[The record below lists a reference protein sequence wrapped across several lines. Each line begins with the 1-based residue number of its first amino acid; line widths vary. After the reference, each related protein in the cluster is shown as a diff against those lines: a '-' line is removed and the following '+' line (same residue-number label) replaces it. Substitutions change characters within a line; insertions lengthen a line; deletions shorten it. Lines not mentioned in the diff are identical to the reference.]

1 MRLWVQPTLWSLTLV
16 LLTQS
21 PFPMTHYSLRDVKD
35 AESSY
40 SLLFACGEAT
50 QRAGQI
56 TCVVLRPHFVDLT
69 FSRDLKEYFTTET
82 TLIQCT
88 ENLSMQANWR
98 TYFLRNKIYSQR
110 SLSWQKL
117 QNVLKKVPAIVKPKL
132 LTLNLLLSGIGACFV
147 QTSQS
152 LRIWIDPSQL
162 NLIHSKQ
169 PTIKLVRAFLSMTG
183 YSRNWVPGYSE
194 IAKPLYPALKEDQ
207 SWGLTKCKWVSEF

>member
-21 PFPMTHYSLRDVKD
+21 PFHMTHYSLRDVKD

-40 SLLFACGEAT
+40 SLLFACEEAT

-56 TCVVLRPHFVDLT
+56 TCVVLRPHFVDLA
-69 FSRDLKEYFTTET
+69 FSQDLKEYFTTET

-88 ENLSMQANWR
+88 ENR
-98 TYFLRNKIYSQR
+98 FLCRPTEELTSWGTKFI
-110 SLSWQKL
+110 LKEVFWQKL